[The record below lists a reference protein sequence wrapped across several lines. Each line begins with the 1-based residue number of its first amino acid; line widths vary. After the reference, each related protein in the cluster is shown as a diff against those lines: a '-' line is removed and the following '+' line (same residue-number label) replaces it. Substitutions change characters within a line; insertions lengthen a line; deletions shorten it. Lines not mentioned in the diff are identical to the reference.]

1 MEDEKN
7 KELERQEF
15 RNLYGVEFEALG
27 SCFNRVEGTERNLF
41 KLKHVL
47 DQEEEKRKQAIDA
60 GALKAEDRKKKQEED
75 RQQAELAQQQQDAA
89 ARESQAIKA

>member
-1 MEDEKN
+1 MELD
-7 KELERQEF
+7 RQHF
-15 RNLYGVEFEALG
+15 RNLYGVEFDAMG
-27 SCFNRVEGTERNLF
+27 SCFNLVEETERNLF

-47 DQEEEKRKQAIDA
+47 EQEKEKRHQASDA

-89 ARESQAIKA
+89 AR